1 MADADSGPGAAIGY
15 DSPLPHCWFSHGFP
29 AAETGSENGSSQVP
43 PKSRKKW
50 RSMKMHVRNSLVVTL
65 LGALLLSPAATMAS
79 VSKKAQAGFE
89 RVFLG
94 KDVKSL
100 LDMPAYKEGI
110 DLYVNPKSEKRLDE
124 RGIDMKDLSK
134 FLKEKGVGVERDEWV
149 TITEIKVDSDRIE
162 VQLGGGGE
170 GRGASKNAEKKGAG
184 YKRAGGSRINFRY
197 GRDLTEADI
206 QIEAFLPLLN
216 RVVDTSKLR
225 GVAIPKDIAPELQ
238 EAIRAGDVVQGMTYQ
253 MVLTSMGE
261 PDQKKVEEGSDD
273 SLRETWFYLKDG
285 HRWVVR
291 FLNGKVAKVQ
301 VF

>member
-1 MADADSGPGAAIGY
+1 M
-15 DSPLPHCWFSHGFP
+15 
-29 AAETGSENGSSQVP
+29 
-43 PKSRKKW
+43 
-50 RSMKMHVRNSLVVTL
+50 VVTL
-65 LGALLLSPAATMAS
+65 LGALMLSPAALMAS
-79 VSKKAQAGFE
+79 VSKKAEASFE

-170 GRGASKNAEKKGAG
+170 GKGASKNAEKKGAG

-206 QIEAFLPLLN
+206 QVEAFLPLLN

-238 EAIRAGDVVQGMTYQ
+238 EAIRSGDVVQGMTYQ

>member
-1 MADADSGPGAAIGY
+1 
-15 DSPLPHCWFSHGFP
+15 
-29 AAETGSENGSSQVP
+29 
-43 PKSRKKW
+43 
-50 RSMKMHVRNSLVVTL
+50 MKMHMRNRMVVTL
-65 LGALLLSPAATMAS
+65 LGALMLSPAALMAS
-79 VSKKAQAGFE
+79 VSKKAEASFE

-170 GRGASKNAEKKGAG
+170 GKGASKNAEKKGAG

-206 QIEAFLPLLN
+206 QVEAFLPLLN

-238 EAIRAGDVVQGMTYQ
+238 EAIRSGDVVQGMTYQ